1 MVKLLLNLS
10 GKLQSDTADGLAIA
24 ISHAHVGSTKQ
35 RLQEALLK

>member
-24 ISHAHVGSTKQ
+24 LSHAHVGSTKQ